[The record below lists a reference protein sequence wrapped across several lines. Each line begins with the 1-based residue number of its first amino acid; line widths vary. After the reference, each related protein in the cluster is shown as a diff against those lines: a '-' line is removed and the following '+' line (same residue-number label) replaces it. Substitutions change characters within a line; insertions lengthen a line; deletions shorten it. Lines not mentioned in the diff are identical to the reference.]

1 MPDGQTVALPNLD
14 TEIITRS
21 QRDAKQK
28 GNSLAGIISRI
39 IMPGFG
45 FRSAGEMKV
54 EVAINGETHL
64 AGALNVNLLQPN
76 VPAQLSTVQ

>member
-1 MPDGQTVALPNLD
+1 
-14 TEIITRS
+14 
-21 QRDAKQK
+21 
-28 GNSLAGIISRI
+28 
-39 IMPGFG
+39 MPGFG